1 VRVVLR
7 CETVAWRGV
16 RSVARARQAWP
27 DRFYSSED
35 DKVSRLRLRF
45 TLLRCRGLRV
55 RWGAVRCGTVRYG
68 TTEYGNDEEDAKA
81 GERGRLVGLLVSRF
95 SFLITLPVDSR
106 CRVDT
111 VPVYRLCLC
120 RKPRAVSN
128 PHHTTPP
135 TALTVPLPCSNA
147 ALACRV
153 CLQTPN
159 FPETISGVQGV
170 VEGDLWGLELA
181 AVTMTMTTTTSRL
194 CGTKGMRI
202 VRSLLLASPLIG
214 LHTAS
219 VSTFVSSRLVSPR
232 LASSRYA
239 RSRSALLKLTLHQGD
254 RRGRRGG

>member
-1 VRVVLR
+1 
-7 CETVAWRGV
+7 
-16 RSVARARQAWP
+16 
-27 DRFYSSED
+27 
-35 DKVSRLRLRF
+35 
-45 TLLRCRGLRV
+45 
-55 RWGAVRCGTVRYG
+55 
-68 TTEYGNDEEDAKA
+68 
-81 GERGRLVGLLVSRF
+81 LLVSRF

-181 AVTMTMTTTTSRL
+181 AVTMTTTTTTSRL